1 MKRQVGW
8 LNEHSYLDLHVIMNL
23 TLVKSI
29 NNDINTNKLNIQSYN
44 PKCHPSKIEREK
56 SDSVETLGVLK
67 FLKIANAV
75 GVKFWIKHS
84 IANSGKTF
92 VRHDK

>member
-1 MKRQVGW
+1 MKRQVGS
-8 LNEHSYLDLHVIMNL
+8 LNEHSYLDLHVIINL

-44 PKCHPSKIEREK
+44 LKHHPYKIEREN
-56 SDSVETLGVLK
+56 SDSVEALGLLK

-75 GVKFWIKHS
+75 GVNFWIKDS
-84 IANSGKTF
+84 IANGGKTF